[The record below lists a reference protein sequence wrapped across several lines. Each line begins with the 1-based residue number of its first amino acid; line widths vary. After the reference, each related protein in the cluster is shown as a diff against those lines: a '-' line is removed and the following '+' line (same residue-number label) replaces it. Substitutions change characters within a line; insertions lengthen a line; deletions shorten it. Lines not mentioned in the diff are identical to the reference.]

1 MVVPDEVAA
10 KERRSSA
17 ASAASAAPP
26 GSGRRASLLSIAVFD
41 VGGPLAVYY
50 SLRSA
55 GTSTVVALVVS
66 GLLPAIGIGL
76 SVRRHRRIDVIGVVV
91 LGGIILG
98 TVVGL
103 VSGSARLVLIDGT
116 VPTAVLGLACF
127 GSFLTSRPLMFR
139 VALQFMG
146 PESEEGRG
154 FAFAWKFRAMRR
166 AFTVITVVW
175 GLTFLAE
182 TGAQILI
189 IEYAS
194 INTAKTTSNVL
205 PIIVAAVVAGWT
217 SLYGRRQRGRVE
229 REATQTASPATPA
242 DATPADATADHATP
256 ASAAEAVPAPA
267 GREPQA
273 PE

>member
-1 MVVPDEVAA
+1 MVVPDEAAA
-10 KERRSSA
+10 KEHRPA
-17 ASAASAAPP
+17 AGPP

-91 LGGIILG
+91 LGGILLG

-127 GSFLTSRPLMFR
+127 GSLLTSRPLMFR

-146 PESEEGRG
+146 PESAEGRD
-154 FAFAWKFRAMRR
+154 FAIAWQFRAMRR

-175 GLTFLAE
+175 GVTFLVE
-182 TGAQILI
+182 TGAQVAF

-194 INTAKTTSNVL
+194 INTAKTTSNVM
-205 PIIVAAVVAGWT
+205 PIVVAAVAAGWT
-217 SLYGRRQRGRVE
+217 SLYGRRQRVRVE
-229 REATQTASPATPA
+229 REATRGASL
-242 DATPADATADHATP
+242 DATA
-256 ASAAEAVPAPA
+256 SAAGAVPASA
-267 GREPQA
+267 GREPQ
-273 PE
+273 PPP

>member
-1 MVVPDEVAA
+1 MVVPDEAAA
-10 KERRSSA
+10 KERRPA
-17 ASAASAAPP
+17 AAPA

-55 GTSTVVALVVS
+55 GISTVVALVVS
-66 GLLPAIGIGL
+66 GLPPAVGIGL

-91 LGGIILG
+91 LGGILLG

-154 FAFAWKFRAMRR
+154 FAIAWQFRAMRR
-166 AFTVITVVW
+166 AFTIITVVW
-175 GLTFLAE
+175 GVTFLAE
-182 TGAQILI
+182 TGAQIAF

-194 INTAKTTSNVL
+194 INTAKTTSNVM

-217 SLYGRRQRGRVE
+217 SLYGRRQRVRVE
-229 REATQTASPATPA
+229 REARQRPSLGA
-242 DATPADATADHATP
+242 P
-256 ASAAEAVPAPA
+256 ASAAGPVPAPA
-267 GREPQA
+267 GHEPQM
-273 PE
+273 PQ